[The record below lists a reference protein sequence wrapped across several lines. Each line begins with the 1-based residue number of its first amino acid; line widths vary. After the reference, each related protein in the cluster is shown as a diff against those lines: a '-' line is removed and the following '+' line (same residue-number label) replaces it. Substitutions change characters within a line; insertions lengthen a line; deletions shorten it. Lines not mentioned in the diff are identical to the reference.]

1 MAKRHG
7 PDHGDDA
14 RRALT
19 VSLHVKE
26 SGNTMASACECVR
39 CYLELVEWKTRIGSC
54 CISVRWSAGAGLPT
68 DFTFTSQR
76 AGSYGTIFMSAREYL
91 PSLGRFLS
99 PDSIVPG
106 AGNPQ
111 ALNRYAYVFNSAL
124 RYSAPT
130 GCRYY
135 LRLTQGYFPEIDPP
149 PTLAEGT
156 IAIGSVVS
164 R

>member
-1 MAKRHG
+1 VAKRHG

-68 DFTFTSQR
+68 DPSTDRITGPLRAGFTFTGQR
-76 AGSYGTIFMSAREYL
+76 AGSYGTIFL
-91 PSLGRFLS
+91 CPPG
-99 PDSIVPG
+99 SI
-106 AGNPQ
+106 
-111 ALNRYAYVFNSAL
+111 
-124 RYSAPT
+124 
-130 GCRYY
+130 CR
-135 LRLTQGYFPEIDPP
+135 R
-149 PTLAEGT
+149 
-156 IAIGSVVS
+156 
-164 R
+164 